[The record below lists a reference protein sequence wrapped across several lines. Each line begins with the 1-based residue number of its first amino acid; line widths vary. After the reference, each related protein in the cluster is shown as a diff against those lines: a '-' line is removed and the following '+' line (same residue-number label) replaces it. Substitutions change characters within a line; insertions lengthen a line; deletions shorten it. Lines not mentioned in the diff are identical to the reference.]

1 MTDRCRLQLQL
12 CFDCLCASQLLYMVH
27 YHLYPLLKIPKY
39 ESTGSAKCHFPT
51 QREPCATSKPPSVPQ
66 RFVLGNFK
74 WPFQTLPSPL
84 FVHLIL
90 HKISSSKNK
99 QLLQGVLTVMWNA
112 YCFVWITRPACG
124 NIFFFF
130 SYSTHILIVHGIP
143 NVSSWMPKGLQQHLN
158 PLLFVST
165 GSANLCHKPLL
176 SQKNIPH
183 FKASFFFF
191 FSP

>member
-130 SYSTHILIVHGIP
+130 RIAHTYWLFMGSPMFPVECPKACNNIWTLCSLFLLALQIFVTSHSFPRRTFHISKQV
-143 NVSSWMPKGLQQHLN
+143 
-158 PLLFVST
+158 
-165 GSANLCHKPLL
+165 
-176 SQKNIPH
+176 
-183 FKASFFFF
+183 FFFF